1 MLPTVDLSPRLSAL
15 LQPDWLGFR
24 HALLRSIYAGLLVLV
39 MLLPANFVA
48 FALFSTLFNGSA
60 FGGMHFAAT
69 HHLSGYWVGTEADAN
84 TVLPLI
90 WWAAAAW
97 EVLFMASCASAL
109 TILVLWIV
117 RALAGKLTVHAQRLS
132 RSIDHARVA

>member
-1 MLPTVDLSPRLSAL
+1 MLPTLDLSPRMSAL
-15 LQPDWLGFR
+15 FQPDWLGLR
-24 HALLRSIYAGLLVLV
+24 YALLRSLYAGLLILV

-48 FALFSTLFNGSA
+48 YALFSTLFSGSA

-69 HHLSGYWVGTEADAN
+69 HHLSGYWVGTAADADS
-84 TVLPLI
+84 VAPLI

-97 EVLFMASCASAL
+97 EVLFLASCASAV
-109 TILVLWIV
+109 TIAVLWTV

-132 RSIDHARVA
+132 RPIDHARAA